1 MKRLLKEPLLHF
13 VIAGALMFGAYGWL
27 DRNTPGKIGPG
38 AGTVRISTSEVAWL
52 KETWV
57 REWQREPTSD
67 ELRGLVTGF
76 LKEEL
81 LAREARAMGL
91 DENDVIIRR
100 WLAQKLEFLVQDTS
114 RLAVPTEDE
123 LQRFYAAHP
132 ERFQSEAR
140 VSFQHVYFSR
150 ERRKDAA
157 ADAKAALREL
167 SRAQPRLS
175 ASQVGDPLLI
185 DSEIQDADE
194 QTVAGQFGGD
204 FARAVFKL
212 APGAWHGP
220 IESGYGLHV
229 VRVSELKSG
238 QQREFAE
245 VHAKVLELWREQR
258 QRENNEK
265 YFAGLLKKYEV
276 VMDESVKPLV
286 GPLVTKGVR

>member
-1 MKRLLKEPLLHF
+1 MKWLLKEPLLHF
-13 VIAGALMFGAYGWL
+13 LIAGALMFGAYGWL
-27 DRNTPGKIGPG
+27 DRNAPGKSAAS
-38 AGTVRISTSEVAWL
+38 AGTVRISTNEVAWL

-57 REWQREPTSD
+57 REWQREPTND
-67 ELRGLVTGF
+67 ELRGLVTAF

-91 DENDVIIRR
+91 DQNDTIVRR

-114 RLAVPTEDE
+114 RLVEPTEDD

-132 ERFQSEAR
+132 ERFQSKAR

-157 ADAKAALREL
+157 ADARAALRAL
-167 SRAQPRLS
+167 SHAQPRVS

-185 DSEIQDADE
+185 GSEIYDADE

-212 APGAWHGP
+212 APGAWYGP

-229 VRVSELKSG
+229 VRVSELKPG
-238 QQREFAE
+238 QQHEFAE
-245 VHAKVLELWREQR
+245 VHAKVLELWREER
-258 QRENNEK
+258 ERENNEK

-276 VMDESVKPLV
+276 VVDESLKPLV